1 MKDGR
6 CPRCGAADIYVS
18 KDLPLKGG
26 PFNSNCIP
34 ISLTSMAPL
43 DNYVCTVCGLVE
55 SYIADEK
62 KVKEIIKKWEPVS
75 VSSEKGHKADNDSK

>member
-6 CPRCGAADIYVS
+6 CPRCGALDIYS
-18 KDLPLKGG
+18 GSDLPLKGG

-34 ISLTSMAPL
+34 ISLASMAPL
-43 DNYVCTVCGLVE
+43 DNYVCLACGLVE

-62 KVKEIIKKWEPVS
+62 KLKEIMKKWEPVNTS
-75 VSSEKGHKADNDSK
+75 PAKDKTQ